1 MAYRRKQVMTRSA
14 TFVDDYRSYRD
25 RTDGDDSSTSSL
37 AAQAIRASALHRD
50 SSLSSAY
57 ADNAITASSD
67 RRSNQSQ
74 VKDDNSHEGKNGL
87 WGVLAIKAKNMLDE
101 ENPQKDKESSPTVN
115 STQKTFIEA
124 YFGCMF
130 FNILPSQ
137 SRWSYERL
145 KKQENPAF
153 QKGSEALKDI
163 GGKIKNALEGGLTM
177 VENRTADI
185 IQETKKLQ
193 IRRKGSQNVD
203 LFLGEPKSPAEQD
216 NQLKASRDL
225 ANAMAAKAK
234 LLLRELKTVKS
245 DLAFAKL
252 RCSQLEEENKVLREG
267 REKGKT
273 SEDEDLIRLQLETL
287 LAEKARLAHENSVY
301 ARENRFLRE
310 IVEFHQFNS
319 DDVVSLQ
326 GDFEED
332 NDDDIDLEL
341 PSHFHET
348 TYFQPTTVI
357 KSEESELDSHINVN
371 SSDPCDGE
379 TPVVEK
385 EEPSP
390 SPVLL
395 A

>member
-25 RTDGDDSSTSSL
+25 RTDGNDSSTSSL

-87 WGVLAIKAKNMLDE
+87 WGVLAIKAKTMLDE
-101 ENPQKDKESSPTVN
+101 ENPQKDKELSPTVN
-115 STQKTFIEA
+115 ST
-124 YFGCMF
+124 
-130 FNILPSQ
+130 Q

-193 IRRKGSQNVD
+193 LRRKGSQNVD
-203 LFLGEPKSPAEQD
+203 LFLGEPKSPAEQE

-234 LLLRELKTVKS
+234 LLLRELKTVKA

-348 TYFQPTTVI
+348 TSFQPTTVV

-390 SPVLL
+390 SPALL

>member
-115 STQKTFIEA
+115 ST
-124 YFGCMF
+124 
-130 FNILPSQ
+130 Q

-341 PSHFHET
+341 PSHFQET

-371 SSDPCDGE
+371 SSDPCEGE
-379 TPVVEK
+379 TPVVGK

>member
-37 AAQAIRASALHRD
+37 AAQALRASALHRD

-115 STQKTFIEA
+115 ST
-124 YFGCMF
+124 
-130 FNILPSQ
+130 Q

-341 PSHFHET
+341 PSHFQET

-371 SSDPCDGE
+371 SSDPYDGE

>member
-25 RTDGDDSSTSSL
+25 RTDMNDSSTSSL

-57 ADNAITASSD
+57 ADNAITANSD
-67 RRSNQSQ
+67 RKSNQQQ
-74 VKDDNSHEGKNGL
+74 VQADNSHEYTSIKSLNENEAKNGL
-87 WGVLAIKAKNMLDE
+87 WGVLARKAKTMLDE
-101 ENPQKDKESSPTVN
+101 ENPQKDDELSQPVN
-115 STQKTFIEA
+115 ST
-124 YFGCMF
+124 
-130 FNILPSQ
+130 Q

-203 LFLGEPKSPAEQD
+203 LFLGEPKSPAEQE

-234 LLLRELKTVKS
+234 LLLRELKTVKA

-326 GDFEED
+326 GDFEGDFEED
-332 NDDDIDLEL
+332 NDDIDLEL
-341 PSHFHET
+341 PSHFQET
-348 TYFQPTTVI
+348 TSFQPTTVVE
-357 KSEESELDSHINVN
+357 SEESELGSHIYVN
-371 SSDPCDGE
+371 SSDPCNEE
-379 TPVVEK
+379 TPEVEK

-390 SPVLL
+390 SPVLP